1 MKLFETPVAKVI
13 ELNAL
18 DIARTSGCTTDGDTQ
33 CPDDMGEF

>member
-13 ELNAL
+13 ELSSL
-18 DIARTSGCTTDGDTQ
+18 DIARTSGCTNDNSE